1 MLCGYIYVSI
11 SGCGVTELECP
22 CSLQW
27 KRNLVS
33 LYRHTNDALYRYIY
47 WLQIMFNARKPFSTA
62 EKIQKIKIPFL
73 FLIDFGILFLLLGC
87 FTIKNSIRSYFECV
101 QRHLCKLAWHICKM
115 KKNVYRF
122 VLVYLKDAI
131 LVFSVLLCK

>member
-62 EKIQKIKIPFL
+62 EKIQKNQNPVFIFNRFWYFVSFAWLFYHQEFNSFL
-73 FLIDFGILFLLLGC
+73 FRMCSTTSLQASLAYLLNE
-87 FTIKNSIRSYFECV
+87 KNCV
-101 QRHLCKLAWHICKM
+101 
-115 KKNVYRF
+115 
-122 VLVYLKDAI
+122 
-131 LVFSVLLCK
+131 